1 MPSTHDIVTFHD
13 PPVPEGRSPYVGDAG
28 PSPDVDVVESKAI
41 WPDQFRHLEARIRR
55 ALGWR
60 VLELEHVG
68 STAVPML
75 PAKAIID
82 IDLVIADPNDELA
95 YVPALLDE
103 GFELRIREPWWFGHR
118 VLRHGEPA
126 CHLHV
131 FGYDSP
137 ETVKHRIF
145 RDWLRANA
153 DDRDLYAA
161 AKQKAA
167 AEARS
172 SGEHSMQYNARKQEV
187 MREIYHRAFVA
198 TGLLDQ

>member
-1 MPSTHDIVTFHD
+1 M
-13 PPVPEGRSPYVGDAG
+13 
-28 PSPDVDVVESKAI
+28 
-41 WPDQFRHLEARIRR
+41 
-55 ALGWR
+55 
-60 VLELEHVG
+60 
-68 STAVPML
+68 
-75 PAKAIID
+75 
-82 IDLVIADPNDELA
+82 
-95 YVPALLDE
+95 
-103 GFELRIREPWWFGHR
+103 
-118 VLRHGEPA
+118 
-126 CHLHV
+126 
-131 FGYDSP
+131 
-137 ETVKHRIF
+137 KHRIF